1 MKPFKKIL
9 VPVDFSPHA
18 EEAIRA
24 AADVSQ
30 RYQASVTLVHVYEVV
45 AYALPEGYMFQTPD
59 QLAGVMT
66 EFQKLLATAKTQAE
80 QAGALQVQ
88 TTQLQ
93 GAAAFEI
100 VEFAKKNNFD
110 LIVMGTHGRT
120 GFKHALMGSVAER
133 VLRIAP
139 CPVLTVHVEETKEK
153 KKSAA

>member
-1 MKPFKKIL
+1 MKSFKKIL
-9 VPVDFSPHA
+9 VPVDFSPHS

-24 AADVSQ
+24 AADVSR
-30 RYQASVTLVHVYEVV
+30 RYEASVTLVHVYEIV

-66 EFQKLLATAKTQAE
+66 EFQKLLASAKSLAE
-80 QAGALQVQ
+80 KAGALQVQ

-93 GAAAFEI
+93 GSAAYEI
-100 VEFAKKNNFD
+100 VEFAKKEGFD

-133 VLRIAP
+133 VLRMAP
-139 CPVLTVHVEETKEK
+139 CPVLTVRGEEPKEK
-153 KKSAA
+153 KK